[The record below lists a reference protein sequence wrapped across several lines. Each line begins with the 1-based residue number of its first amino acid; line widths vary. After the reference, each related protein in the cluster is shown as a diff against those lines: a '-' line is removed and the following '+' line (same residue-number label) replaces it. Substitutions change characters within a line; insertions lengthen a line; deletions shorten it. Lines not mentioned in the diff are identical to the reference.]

1 MSISSLSGAQNV
13 AHARPSRQPPSFEQ
27 LDTNAD
33 SVLTLDELKTQA
45 PGGAKG
51 AKVASRA
58 EALFKAMDQDG
69 DGSVTSTEKDSFDT
83 QMAAQRQQMQFMTQ
97 LLAGGQQPTDNA
109 TVFSQTDTD
118 GDGSVS
124 LAELG
129 NDAGADSIGT
139 DGLQKLFNLID
150 ADGDGAITETESS
163 SFLDAVK
170 SAVTD
175 AMGPPPPTDGP
186 PGGAPPPDGMS
197 LAQALSGDDEDDDED
212 KPFDLLSLAQS
223 AYSASSKQS
232 NILDQLQ
239 AIFDGAA

>member
-13 AHARPSRQPPSFEQ
+13 AHVRPLRQPPSFQQ

-33 SVLTLDELKTQA
+33 SALTLDELKTQA
-45 PGGAKG
+45 PGGATD
-51 AKVASRA
+51 AKAASRA

-97 LLAGGQQPTDNA
+97 LMAGGQQPTDNA
-109 TVFSQTDTD
+109 SIFKQTDTD
-118 GDGSVS
+118 GNGSVD

-129 NDAGADSIGT
+129 NDAGADSIGA
-139 DGLQKLFNLID
+139 DGLKKLFTLID
-150 ADGDGAITETESS
+150 ANGDGAITESESS

-175 AMGPPPPTDGP
+175 AMGPPPPSDGS
-186 PGGAPPPDGMS
+186 PGPAGPPDGSS
-197 LAQALSGDDEDDDED
+197 LAQALSGDDQDGDTD

-223 AYSASSKQS
+223 AYSASNKQT
-232 NILDQLQ
+232 NILDQLK

>member
-13 AHARPSRQPPSFEQ
+13 AHARPLRQPPSFQQ
-27 LDTNAD
+27 LDINAD

-83 QMAAQRQQMQFMTQ
+83 QMTAQRQQMQFMTQ

-109 TVFSQTDTD
+109 TVFDQTDTD
-118 GDGSVS
+118 GDGTVS

-129 NDAGADSIGT
+129 NDDGADSIGAE
-139 DGLQKLFNLID
+139 GLQKLFKLID
-150 ADGDGAITETESS
+150 ADGDGAISETESS

-175 AMGPPPPTDGP
+175 AMGPPPTDGP
-186 PGGAPPPDGMS
+186 ADGAAPPNGMS
-197 LAQALSGDDEDDDED
+197 LAQALSGDDEDEDED
-212 KPFDLLSLAQS
+212 KPFDLLSLAQN
-223 AYSASSKQS
+223 AYSASSKQT